1 MRNINMSHKNL
12 AVALSLA
19 VVLSA
24 TGCASLKGKK
34 PVVEDTATTQTTPA
48 DTTTANDANSAETS
62 GLNGKGGVNAS
73 GLGDNGAN
81 GQNGANASNANGK
94 NGQNGSANGEVTM
107 ADLLTVRLVHFDY
120 DSSDLSNAD
129 YQTLQAHA
137 QYLSQNPTAKVLLA
151 GHADER
157 GTREYNMALGE
168 RRANA
173 VQAYLNS
180 NGAKSSQ
187 LDTVSYGKE
196 KPLNDGNDEAA
207 WAENRRVEITYKA
220 VGPK

>member
-1 MRNINMSHKNL
+1 MSHKH
-12 AVALSLA
+12 LSLA
-19 VVLSA
+19 LSVALVLTAS
-24 TGCASLKGKK
+24 GCASLKGKK
-34 PVVEDTATTQTTPA
+34 TVVEDVKTTQTTPA
-48 DTTTANDANSAETS
+48 ETTTSTTNSAETS
-62 GLNGKGGVNAS
+62 GLNDKGGLNAN
-73 GLGDNGAN
+73 GLGDNASGTDGSNSAN
-81 GQNGANASNANGK
+81 TTNGK
-94 NGQNGSANGEVTM
+94 GKNSQNGEVSM

-137 QYLSQNPTAKVLLA
+137 QYLSQNPTAKVLLT

-173 VQAYLNS
+173 VQAFLNS
-180 NGAKSSQ
+180 NGAKSNQ

-196 KPLNDGNDEAA
+196 KPLNDGHDESA
-207 WAENRRVEITYKA
+207 WAENRRVEIVYKA
-220 VGPK
+220 GAPK

>member
-1 MRNINMSHKNL
+1 MSHKH
-12 AVALSLA
+12 LSLA
-19 VVLSA
+19 LSVALVLSA
-24 TGCASLKGKK
+24 SGCASLKGKK
-34 PVVEDTATTQTTPA
+34 PVVEDTQTTQTSPTE
-48 DTTTANDANSAETS
+48 TTTDSTNSAETS
-62 GLNGKGGVNAS
+62 GLNGKGGLNAN
-73 GLGDNGAN
+73 GLGDNGSS
-81 GQNGANASNANGK
+81 GTDEQNAANATNGKGK
-94 NGQNGSANGEVTM
+94 NGQNGGNSEISM

-137 QYLSQNPTAKVLLA
+137 QYLSQNPTAKVLLT

-173 VQAYLNS
+173 VQAFLNS
-180 NGAKSSQ
+180 NGAKSNQ

-196 KPLNDGNDEAA
+196 KPLNDSHDESA
-207 WAENRRVEITYKA
+207 WAENRRVEIVYKA
-220 VGPK
+220 GAPK